1 MTLIVG
7 MGSYYLAVKITDS
20 FNILVTGAWAGLV
33 NLLLGPL
40 YLLYFIPI
48 MAFIFFLL
56 WNLMDYLLIK
66 SNIIEKEVVDNQTL
80 ESKSI
85 WMVAKNTFIWTS
97 ISVVTIYT
105 LLFSFLSLIN
115 KSMSST
121 FSKNYEKTFY
131 IISYTNDYNDS
142 RILFYKSE
150 IEESSR
156 AYIEAKND
164 YDIFE
169 AFTKKEMGLECIKT
183 LLIEHTNSDNIY
195 RLGNSFSQNS
205 RNKYV
210 QTKAL
215 IVKYKEHENSFHKKH
230 GAYRSSIIDP
240 FSRFLKK
247 NMPNRCEKKVP
258 VEKMYQ
264 LFIPEYIKK
273 REVEQ
278 TSYKS
283 IGVSNNSNYIRQK
296 IEDLTSWIEVV
307 RRKHQKNENQE
318 ETQKFQTQ

>member
-7 MGSYYLAVKITDS
+7 IVSYYLAIKITDS
-20 FNILVTGAWAGLV
+20 FNILATGAWAGLV

-66 SNIIEKEVVDNQTL
+66 SNIIEKEVVDNQIL
-80 ESKSI
+80 KSKTI
-85 WMVAKNTFIWTS
+85 CTVAKNTFIWTS

-105 LLFSFLSLIN
+105 LLFSFLSIIN

-121 FSKNYEKTFY
+121 FNQNYEKSFY
-131 IISYTNDYNDS
+131 TTSYTNDYNDS
-142 RILFYKSE
+142 RILFYKNE

-215 IVKYKEHENSFHKKH
+215 IAKYKENENSFHKKH

-240 FSRFLKK
+240 FLRFLKK
-247 NMPNRCEKKVP
+247 NMPNRCEEKVP

-264 LFIPEYIKK
+264 LFIPEYIKQ
-273 REVEQ
+273 REIEL

-283 IGVSNNSNYIRQK
+283 IGVSNNSNYIRKK
-296 IEDLTSWIEVV
+296 IEDYSSWIEVV
-307 RRKHQKNENQE
+307 RMKHDKMEWVN
-318 ETQKFQTQ
+318 